1 MREYEFRGRS
11 EIFGCWIFG
20 NLVVANDGTFCICN
34 SQEMEM
40 DGHHIRQ
47 VADSPL
53 FVDPET
59 VGQYTG
65 LEDKNGKKI
74 YKGDIL
80 HVIEWEN
87 ILMFEWSD
95 QPDRYDL
102 FTLDEIKGEKRK
114 EYTSAVFWD
123 EGGFCIGSS
132 PEDMDVPLCCLFGD
146 MKRSSP
152 IFEFEIVGNI
162 YDNPEL
168 LRQNE
173 SE

>member
-1 MREYEFRGRS
+1 MREYEFRGKDLDT
-11 EIFGCWIFG
+11 G
-20 NLVVANDGTFCICN
+20 NWVYGDLHTLCDKP
-34 SQEMEM
+34 
-40 DGHHIRQ
+40 HIHTEHTHYPFAGKR
-47 VADSPL
+47 V

-59 VGQYTG
+59 IGQYTG
-65 LEDKNGKKI
+65 LKDKNGKKI
-74 YKGDIL
+74 YEGDIL
-80 HVIEWEN
+80 RVIEWEN

-95 QPDRYDL
+95 DPNRFDL
-102 FTLDEIKGEKRK
+102 FTLDEIKGKKRK

-132 PEDMDVPLCCLFGD
+132 PGDKDVPLCCLFGD

-152 IFEFEIVGNI
+152 IFEFEIVGNV